1 MCPSPEAVISVVEV
15 GLLGRAET
23 GSAIGF
29 RIGTKCHGCWR
40 DTGKY
45 ACPKSAAYG
54 LWQPSG
60 GMRHL
65 RAGIFARGP
74 RAAWHFNIIPWE
86 IRFPN

>member
-45 ACPKSAAYG
+45 ARPESASCRQRAAID
-54 LWQPSG
+54 
-60 GMRHL
+60 RRL

-74 RAAWHFNIIPWE
+74 ESGMAF
-86 IRFPN
+86 